1 MAKTKLSSVSQ
12 EFTTLRKLVEHIMEK
27 YPHTRNSDTV
37 LFCQCYREL
46 GIHTLDEI
54 ESSGISIHHV
64 DRLRRVIQ
72 NKEGKF
78 LPDEEVQRARGRR
91 EQEVRAYMAVQ

>member
-1 MAKTKLSSVSQ
+1 MANIKLSSVNA
-12 EFTTLRKLVEHIMEK
+12 EFTSLRKLVEHTMEK
-27 YPHTRNSDTV
+27 YPHTRNSDTA

-54 ESSGISIHHV
+54 EASGISIHHV

-78 LPDEEVQRARGRR
+78 LPDKEVLKGRRIR
-91 EQEVRAYMAVQ
+91 EQEVRAYMAQQ

>member
-1 MAKTKLSSVSQ
+1 MARVNIASINK
-12 EFTTLRKLVEHIMEK
+12 EFTTIRKLVEHTMEK
-27 YPHTRNSDTV
+27 YPHTRNSDTA

-54 ESSGISIHHV
+54 EASGINIHHV

-72 NKEGKF
+72 NKEGRF
-78 LPDEEVQRARGRR
+78 LPDEEVLRARKVR
-91 EQEVRAYMAVQ
+91 EKEVRAYMAQC

>member
-1 MAKTKLSSVSQ
+1 MANIKLSSINK
-12 EFTTLRKLVEHIMEK
+12 EFTTIRKLVEHVMEK
-27 YPHTRNSDTV
+27 YPHTRNSDTA

-54 ESSGISIHHV
+54 EASGISIHHV

-78 LPDEEVQRARGRR
+78 LPVEEVKKGRR
-91 EQEVRAYMAVQ
+91 IREQKIRAYMAKC